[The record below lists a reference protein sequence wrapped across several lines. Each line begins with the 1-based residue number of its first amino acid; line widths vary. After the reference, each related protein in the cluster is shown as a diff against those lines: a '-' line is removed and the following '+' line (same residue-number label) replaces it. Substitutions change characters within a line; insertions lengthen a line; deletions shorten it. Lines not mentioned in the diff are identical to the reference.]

1 MGSVVLDP
9 ELAATA
15 NQRRMNADPFE
26 MFMMNLGG
34 RVDDGSGPDEPG
46 GENNNDPQAAVQ
58 CRQS

>member
-1 MGSVVLDP
+1 MVLDP

-34 RVDDGSGPDEPG
+34 RVDDGSDETA